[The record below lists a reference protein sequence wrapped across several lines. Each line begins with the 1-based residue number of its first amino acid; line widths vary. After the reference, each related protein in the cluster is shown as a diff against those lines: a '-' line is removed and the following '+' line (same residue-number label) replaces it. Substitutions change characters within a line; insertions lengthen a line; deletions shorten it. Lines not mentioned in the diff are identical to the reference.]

1 MIRTVQIDLD
11 VAKVTNRVDEIAILQ
26 QGESEPISIEAA
38 ILMDGEPFDLTGASA
53 VFICL
58 RPDKTWFEDGAVT
71 VGDGVLTYSVD
82 AAVAKA
88 SGSIKLAYFAIKDA
102 DGHTHTTDNFVL
114 KVNAGLTADD
124 VTETDDYKTIT
135 ELLAELQ
142 EQKEGFAAAEKLRS
156 DAEDARAAAEAERSA
171 AEKARESAEK
181 KRSDAESGRVKEEAK
196 RVSAES
202 ARVEAEKARAS
213 SFSQNMIS
221 WNSSYNAAEDARDGS
236 YASAETERDAKFEA
250 DMAKWAERV
259 QTLSEF
265 FYIDEDG
272 DLCQHD

>member
-58 RPDKTWFEDGAVT
+58 RPDKTWFEDGNVT

-88 SGSIKLAYFAIKDA
+88 SGSIKLAYFAIMDA

-114 KVNAGLTADD
+114 KVAAGLTADD

-142 EQKEGFAAAEKLRS
+142 AQKEAFAAAEKLRS
-156 DAEDARAAAEAERSA
+156 DAEAARATAESERSA

-181 KRSDAESGRVKEEAK
+181 KRSDAETGRVEAEQK

-202 ARVEAEKARAS
+202 ERVEAEKDRSTRFSESMAS
-213 SFSQNMIS
+213 
-221 WNSSYNAAEDARDGS
+221 WASSYNAAEGARGTS
-236 YASAETERDAKFEA
+236 YAAAEAERDSQFEA
-250 DMAKWAERV
+250 DMATWADQV
-259 QTLSEF
+259 QTLSDY

>member
-88 SGSIKLAYFAIKDA
+88 SGSIKLAYFAIMDA

-114 KVNAGLTADD
+114 KVNAGLTADE

-156 DAEDARAAAEAERSA
+156 DAETGRVEAEQ
-171 AEKARESAEK
+171 
-181 KRSDAESGRVKEEAK
+181 K
-196 RVSAES
+196 RVTAEDD
-202 ARVEAEKARAS
+202 RVEAEKARSTRFDNSMAS
-213 SFSQNMIS
+213 
-221 WNSSYNAAEDARDGS
+221 WARSYNAAEDARDTS
-236 YASAETERDAKFEA
+236 YAAAEAERDSQFEA
-250 DMAKWAERV
+250 DMATWAERV
-259 QTLSEF
+259 QTLSDY

>member
-1 MIRTVQIDLD
+1 MIRTVQIELD

-88 SGSIKLAYFAIKDA
+88 SGSIKLAYFAIMDA

-114 KVNAGLTADD
+114 KVAAGLTADE
-124 VTETDDYKTIT
+124 VIETDDYKTLTDLISDM
-135 ELLAELQ
+135 EDVRDAYESVRDAAESATADASTAASTANASAWSANSAASSANSAAANAS
-142 EQKEGFAAAEKLRS
+142 EKADAANTAANAANVATSAANTAAADAIAAAEEARGAVSPEMVLYLTYDS
-156 DAEDARAAAEAERSA
+156 IGGTDYLTLVDAEEA
-171 AEKARESAEK
+171 
-181 KRSDAESGRVKEEAK
+181 
-196 RVSAES
+196 
-202 ARVEAEKARAS
+202 
-213 SFSQNMIS
+213 
-221 WNSSYNAAEDARDGS
+221 
-236 YASAETERDAKFEA
+236 
-250 DMAKWAERV
+250 
-259 QTLSEF
+259 
-265 FYIDEDG
+265 
-272 DLCQHD
+272 